1 MIFDFLLALKIVNE
15 NEGDMK
21 LESKIIWKYF
31 VQAIVV
37 SSIPN
42 SFDSCPSLRA
52 CKSCTFFKIRCK

>member
-21 LESKIIWKYF
+21 LENKIIWKYF

-37 SSIPN
+37 SGI
-42 SFDSCPSLRA
+42 
-52 CKSCTFFKIRCK
+52 CT